1 MADIPNYPSNSAKT
15 KKPETGSP
23 EKERPPI
30 EAVVESGV
38 IKRKKSFGRKL
49 GEVFVVEDTQS
60 VVGYV
65 VQDVLIPGA
74 KNVIFDMIR
83 DGFERML
90 WGGSSARSNR
100 RRGGYTSYNTM
111 YKDPR
116 KDDRRD
122 YRADSDRDSISRR
135 ARATHDFGELVI
147 TDRGEAEEVIDRL
160 NDLVD
165 NYGLATVSDLYDLL
179 GMHANYT
186 DQKWGWTNLA
196 TASVNPIRGGYL
208 LDLPRPTPVE

>member
-1 MADIPNYPSNSAKT
+1 MADIPNYPSNSAKA
-15 KKPETGSP
+15 KKPEKAAP

-74 KNVIFDMIR
+74 KNVMFDMIR

-90 WGGSSARSNR
+90 WGESSARSNR

-122 YRADSDRDSISRR
+122 YRADSDREPISRR

-160 NDLVD
+160 IALVD
-165 NYGLATVSDLYDLL
+165 DYGCATVQDLYDLVGL
-179 GMHANYT
+179 SGNYT
-186 DQKWGWTNLA
+186 DQKWGWNDLR
-196 TASVNPIRGGYL
+196 TACVMSTRGGYI
-208 LDLPRPTPVE
+208 LDLPRPTVVD